1 MFLFEINEI
10 RDEASHRLLEFKEY
24 KGEKKAKLR
33 DAAEK
38 LGRNIN
44 SLLPGYLNLPSG
56 SSILED
62 EKVNEKLLDQL
73 NCLGG
78 ERSLTKS
85 DFGKEFF
92 HGAQKSFLDTTV
104 ARFSRQSNKDE
115 MAELASLSQV
125 AFESSCRQLGQ
136 FISGEKAAA
145 TFACGGTVSISDNLP
160 PGTHDVSPPVR
171 ISWTPKDAPRERK
184 IVLVDAS
191 NVDKLSRL
199 VSDCDIAS
207 FGKREKDVIDLD
219 YRKASKLDPSRFLTS
234 FHPANLNILEE
245 VEQLLVPSFNTW
257 TEIKLPF
264 RKLKA
269 ELYKL
274 NVGIS
279 LLSFFSSC

>member
-1 MFLFEINEI
+1 
-10 RDEASHRLLEFKEY
+10 
-24 KGEKKAKLR
+24 
-33 DAAEK
+33 
-38 LGRNIN
+38 
-44 SLLPGYLNLPSG
+44 
-56 SSILED
+56 
-62 EKVNEKLLDQL
+62 
-73 NCLGG
+73 
-78 ERSLTKS
+78 
-85 DFGKEFF
+85 
-92 HGAQKSFLDTTV
+92 V

-145 TFACGGTVSISDNLP
+145 TFACGGTVSISGNLP

-184 IVLVDAS
+184 IVLPVDAS

-219 YRKASKLDPSRFLTS
+219 YRKASKFDPSRFLTS

-257 TEIKLPF
+257 TEVKLPF

-279 LLSFFSSC
+279 LLSFFNSC